1 MKDIQFFIGAAGQ
14 CIEVAPLM
22 SAFVPSKCAPQSAL
36 SAKSYTRQYTLD
48 SCNPEQTDE
57 H

>member
-1 MKDIQFFIGAAGQ
+1 MNDIHFFNGSVEQ
-14 CIEVAPLM
+14 CIEVALLM

-36 SAKSYTRQYTLD
+36 SAKSYNRQYTLD

>member
-1 MKDIQFFIGAAGQ
+1 MNDNHFFNGSAEQ
-14 CIEVAPLM
+14 CIEVALLM

-36 SAKSYTRQYTLD
+36 SAKNYNRQYTQD
-48 SCNPEQTDE
+48 SYDLEQTDE